1 MKNLLKILFISKVL
15 FLFLVFNSQ
24 AASTTGQADVYK
36 VTMKKVE
43 LCTASTSVSSCVGSV
58 TVGDTSKVVDIA
70 SVSAGAAAAT
80 FGDPALLPLGETY
93 THMRV
98 TIDRKFTIQAD
109 LEVSGV
115 TDNCTTTA
123 ALSGSAYPGGS
134 LSGNEKYDRTPI
146 IADGGTAAEADL
158 YLKNDQMKLCG
169 NTECGNLGL
178 SDAQTVT
185 YDQGSISTFQTQHA
199 DGSTSDDH
207 VMVYELSAPYTV
219 ALIAP
224 VIDISFGTS
233 TAIKASEHPTQA
245 DLCYFEPQEPNVTI
259 TIR

>member
-1 MKNLLKILFISKVL
+1 MKNLLKILFISKIL

-58 TVGDTSKVVDIA
+58 TLGDTSKVVDIA
-70 SVSAGAAAAT
+70 SVSAGAAAAS

-98 TIDRKFTIQAD
+98 TIDRKFTIKAD

-123 ALSGSAYPGGS
+123 ALSGSANPDGS
-134 LSGNEKYDRTPI
+134 LSDNEKYDTTPI

-158 YLKNDQMKLCG
+158 YLKNDQMKVCG
-169 NTECGNLGL
+169 NAACTGKGGAN
-178 SDAQTVT
+178 TIT
-185 YDQGSISTFQTQHA
+185 YAQGSGSSTFQTQHA

-207 VMVYELSAPYTV
+207 VMVYKLTTPYTV
-219 ALIAP
+219 ALISP
-224 VIDISFGTS
+224 TIDISFGTS
-233 TAIKASEHPTQA
+233 AAIKATDVGSNFCMF
-245 DLCYFEPQEPNVTI
+245 DPQEPVVTI
-259 TIR
+259 TIK